1 MGFPTQNGG
10 LGGPSYLLMY
20 LLRWDKFSQQWR
32 ILKSIWSM
40 TIISYNNRYTVAD
53 DSRIV
58 IIYLKRRRS
67 KILKVSLDRIFSP
80 YNLSGTIMEF
90 NSLSGEETSM
100 RYTIMYTSM
109 HLQISRLT
117 TIATLFP
124 RTSSDCFYPTT
135 CRLTL
140 IFCTADWKLQELRR
154 PYCNLVS
161 CRTGM

>member
-1 MGFPTQNGG
+1 MGFPMQNGE
-10 LGGPSYLLMY
+10 LGGPSYSPMY
-20 LLRWDKFSQQWR
+20 LLQWDKFSRQWR

-40 TIISYNNRYTVAD
+40 IIISYNNRYTGTD
-53 DSRIV
+53 DSRIASM
-58 IIYLKRRRS
+58 YLKRRRS

-90 NSLSGEETSM
+90 NSLFGEETSM
-100 RYTIMYTSM
+100 RYTITYTSM

-135 CRLTL
+135 CRPTL
-140 IFCTADWKLQELRR
+140 IFCTADWKLQELQR
-154 PYCNLVS
+154 PYCSLVS
-161 CRTGM
+161 CPTGM